1 MEKKDCC
8 GLCKYH
14 VHEDI
19 DDGWVCVNPDSDN
32 FTDWTEYDDACEE
45 FEQRQE
51 GDMTPEG
58 KITLVIYI
66 MGVIGGIII
75 GHIIPRR

>member
-45 FEQRQE
+45 FEQR
-51 GDMTPEG
+51 
-58 KITLVIYI
+58 
-66 MGVIGGIII
+66 
-75 GHIIPRR
+75 